1 MRNKTLIF
9 LFLIVVAG
17 SFLRLYRLSDFP
29 PALNWDEVSHGYNA
43 YSILK
48 TGADEWGEKWPLLS
62 FRAYGDY
69 PLPLNLYLTAPF
81 IFFLGPSEYSIRL
94 PHAILGIFTIVS
106 TYFLAYG
113 VTKKKS
119 IGAISSFLI
128 AVSPWTLFSSRFVV
142 QSNASVFLLTTSM
155 ALFFNR
161 EKRAY
166 FLPISFFLLFL
177 TLFSYHSTRIFSAL
191 LLITILIVYRNEFIK
206 KLKSNNVFSRLSFGI
221 LLAFFVTLLIIL
233 LNPQSRARG
242 KWVFI
247 INEGAINKIIEMR
260 NSSNLPYGVKRLI
273 YNRPVY
279 FVVEFAKNYLGY
291 FSPKYLFL
299 GGGTQYQFSVPNQGL
314 EYLINLPFFYL
325 GLALFVIKAFKKKSL
340 KEKLIIGW
348 LILAPIPAAV
358 TTEKYAVIRS
368 TTMLPLVE
376 ILTAVG
382 LIFVFERLSKERI
395 GKALFAFSYFIIIF
409 LLLAKYLSIY
419 FGSYSNNYSWSW
431 QYGYKEIV
439 AYAKENY
446 KSYDQIIVTKK
457 YGEPHEFFL
466 FYWPWNPA
474 DYRNDPNLVRFFQ
487 SNWYWVDAFDKFYFV
502 NDWDITASYDGFVME
517 SGGRVDCTAGE
528 VKCLLITSP
537 KNSPEGWK
545 KLEQIDYLDGKS
557 AFEIYEN

>member
-1 MRNKTLIF
+1 M
-9 LFLIVVAG
+9 
-17 SFLRLYRLSDFP
+17 
-29 PALNWDEVSHGYNA
+29 
-43 YSILK
+43 
-48 TGADEWGEKWPLLS
+48 
-62 FRAYGDY
+62 
-69 PLPLNLYLTAPF
+69 
-81 IFFLGPSEYSIRL
+81 
-94 PHAILGIFTIVS
+94 
-106 TYFLAYG
+106 
-113 VTKKKS
+113 
-119 IGAISSFLI
+119 
-128 AVSPWTLFSSRFVV
+128 
-142 QSNASVFLLTTSM
+142 
-155 ALFFNR
+155 
-161 EKRAY
+161 
-166 FLPISFFLLFL
+166 
-177 TLFSYHSTRIFSAL
+177 
-191 LLITILIVYRNEFIK
+191 
-206 KLKSNNVFSRLSFGI
+206 
-221 LLAFFVTLLIIL
+221 
-233 LNPQSRARG
+233 
-242 KWVFI
+242 
-247 INEGAINKIIEMR
+247 
-260 NSSNLPYGVKRLI
+260 
-273 YNRPVY
+273 
-279 FVVEFAKNYLGY
+279 
-291 FSPKYLFL
+291 
-299 GGGTQYQFSVPNQGL
+299 
-314 EYLINLPFFYL
+314 
-325 GLALFVIKAFKKKSL
+325 
-340 KEKLIIGW
+340 IIGW

-502 NDWDITASYDGFVME
+502 NDWDITASYHGFVME